1 MAGEAVAAAM
11 SRTAMNRASIRRVQ
25 ARLGLLALVGVAAL
39 QLSCTTARSDRI
51 VIGSKNF
58 TESFILGELI
68 AQEIEAHTRLHVE
81 RRFYLAGT
89 YICHQGMLAGR
100 IDLYPEYTGTALT
113 TILKEPAS
121 GSREQ
126 VYQLVKEA
134 YESRF
139 GLTLGPAFGFN
150 DTFAMEIRAEDAR
163 RLNIQTLSQ
172 ASAFAPKWRAGFGY
186 EFMERPDGYKGLA
199 AAYGLHFAEPPR
211 TMDLGLLARSLKNH
225 EIDFAAGNT
234 TDGLIRAL
242 DLFVLED
249 DKHYFPPYEA
259 VAVVREQTLQL
270 HPEVSQALAELAGTI
285 HDDEMQRLNYEVD
298 SLHRDV
304 KEVVRDFLRKKRL
317 VV

>member
-1 MAGEAVAAAM
+1 
-11 SRTAMNRASIRRVQ
+11 
-25 ARLGLLALVGVAAL
+25 
-39 QLSCTTARSDRI
+39 
-51 VIGSKNF
+51 
-58 TESFILGELI
+58 
-68 AQEIEAHTRLHVE
+68 
-81 RRFYLAGT
+81 
-89 YICHQGMLAGR
+89 
-100 IDLYPEYTGTALT
+100 
-113 TILKEPAS
+113 
-121 GSREQ
+121 
-126 VYQLVKEA
+126 
-134 YESRF
+134 
-139 GLTLGPAFGFN
+139 
-150 DTFAMEIRAEDAR
+150 
-163 RLNIQTLSQ
+163 
-172 ASAFAPKWRAGFGY
+172 
-186 EFMERPDGYKGLA
+186 
-199 AAYGLHFAEPPR
+199 
-211 TMDLGLLARSLKNH
+211 MDLGLLARSLKNH